1 MPGTS
6 FLAFGDK
13 AMSVPFPQILSYM
26 ASIASNNSPEGNK
39 LSHDITVWG
48 TYVVNLTPDQQT
60 QFWNAVGSF
69 PALTKLKLQSFRGFD
84 NTSMPLQASALASVL
99 QRKQRSMEEEQ
110 LQLQLDNSGNSSI
123 QRNKGI
129 EEIIFASVQ
138 LMGDLQELSSAL
150 QSHTSL
156 RMAQTWDIEDGGYLD
171 TVLRHEVC
179 SKDQMLELLVNI
191 KQLKQ
196 LVLGNLQ
203 ATRERMDIIA
213 HALSQ
218 KDNHIKALRIRGC
231 FPGPAPTPANPGG
244 QKLDPATCLA
254 LANMLKTNQSLERL
268 VLNHF
273 DIADAP
279 IPRPQVTSNTNTN
292 NAADAANARKLAKE
306 QEKANT
312 GLVTILKGLEE
323 NKTLKSFQ
331 VLFGN
336 YKMKP
341 ADLDALV
348 NLLMKHN
355 HVLQTF
361 NARDRGGSSRHGK
374 PIQRELAQTQIIDF
388 YMAMNRDGLRNEF
401 FGDAGNLD
409 LTAFFELVASQ
420 SRCEDVERVT
430 PKRTRKLAISEI
442 EERNRYQLSCL
453 FHLLRENAH
462 VFVLI

>member
-1 MPGTS
+1 MS
-6 FLAFGDK
+6 SIQFGDK
-13 AMSVPFPQILSYM
+13 AMAVPFPQMLSYM
-26 ASIASNNSPEGNK
+26 ASSANNNSPEINK
-39 LSHDITVWG
+39 LSHDITVCG
-48 TYVVNLTPDQQT
+48 KYVASLTTEQQT
-60 QFWNAVGSF
+60 QFWNAIGSF

-84 NTSMPLQASALASVL
+84 NTSMPLHASALVIIL
-99 QRKQRSMEEEQ
+99 EKKQRSMEEEQ
-110 LQLQLDNSGNSSI
+110 EQMQLDDGNNSSI
-123 QRNKGI
+123 RRHKGI
-129 EEIIFASVQ
+129 EEIIFGSVQ
-138 LMGDLQELSSAL
+138 LTGDLQGLSSAL

-156 RMAQTWDIEDGGYLD
+156 RMAQTWDIEDGGYAD
-171 TVLRHEVC
+171 SGLRHEVC

-231 FPGPAPTPANPGG
+231 FPGPTPAPANPGG
-244 QKLDPATCLA
+244 QKLDPVTCLA
-254 LANMLKTNQSLERL
+254 LANMLKTNQSLERF

-273 DIADAP
+273 DIADTP
-279 IPRPQVTSNTNTN
+279 IPRPQHTSNTN
-292 NAADAANARKLAKE
+292 ANAVNALQFAKE

-312 GLVTILKGLEE
+312 GLVTIMKGLEE
-323 NKTLKSFQ
+323 NTTLKSFQ

-341 ADLDALV
+341 ADSDALV
-348 NLLMKHN
+348 NLLMNHN

-388 YMAMNRDGLRNEF
+388 YMAMNRDGLRKEF

-420 SRCEDVERVT
+420 SRCKDVERVT
-430 PKRTRKLAISEI
+430 PKLIKKLAASEI
-442 EERNRYQLSCL
+442 EERNRYQVSCL